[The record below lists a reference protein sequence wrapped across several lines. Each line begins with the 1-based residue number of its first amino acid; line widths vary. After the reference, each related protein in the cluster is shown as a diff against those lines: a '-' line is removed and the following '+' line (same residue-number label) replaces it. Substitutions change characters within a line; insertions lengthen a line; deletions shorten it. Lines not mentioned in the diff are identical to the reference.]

1 MRRTLLTLTA
11 VSALVSGS
19 AHPVTT
25 GFNGGAQTTP
35 IFRLQA
41 DGFWLNL
48 HHFLYVLGRAEAQM
62 PDRQRRAVAAAP
74 RFDPLLTHALIFF
87 TAGEAVRSID
97 AQQVPYAEGNGLWRQ
112 KGLGAFKA
120 ALDRSWK
127 PYLEGKGTLD
137 EALRA
142 LLKAQP
148 AG

>member
-87 TAGEAVRSID
+87 TAGEAVRSMSRTPR
-97 AQQVPYAEGNGLWRQ
+97 ATVC
-112 KGLGAFKA
+112 GARRASARSRRRLTARGSRISKA
-120 ALDRSWK
+120 RARSMRRS
-127 PYLEGKGTLD
+127 G
-137 EALRA
+137 RC
-142 LLKAQP
+142 
-148 AG
+148 